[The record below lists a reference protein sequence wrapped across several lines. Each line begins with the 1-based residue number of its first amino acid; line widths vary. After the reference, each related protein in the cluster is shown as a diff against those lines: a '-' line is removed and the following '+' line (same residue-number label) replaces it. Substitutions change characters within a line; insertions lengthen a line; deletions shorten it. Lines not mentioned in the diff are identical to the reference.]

1 MYPYLLPII
10 ALNCSIRT
18 FLVFCSSLSSSPCS
32 CSICIG
38 IISAFSRLRN
48 AAFSN
53 CSSRTFCCPVS
64 VALSSVSH
72 RTTFSS
78 NPLLSVPQVRHFS
91 KKRLPFSRRVSYT
104 TLLAVVLFP
113 FADNRCA
120 DNSSSAG
127 KQQCDPQHEVAV
139 IAGLRILRQFRR
151 YSVGLGDFLGAV
163 FVTVILIAAVAVTIL
178 QQP

>member
-1 MYPYLLPII
+1 MYPYLLPVI

-38 IISAFSRLRN
+38 IISAFVC
-48 AAFSN
+48 AASPALFKKAA
-53 CSSRTFCCPVS
+53 TVS
-64 VALSSVSH
+64 D
-72 RTTFSS
+72 
-78 NPLLSVPQVRHFS
+78 
-91 KKRLPFSRRVSYT
+91 SRRVSYT
-104 TLLAVVLFP
+104 TLLAVVLFL

-139 IAGLRILRQFRR
+139 VAGLRILRQFRR
-151 YSVGLGDFLGAV
+151 YGVGLGDFLGAV
-163 FVTVILIAAVAVTIL
+163 FVTVILSAAAAVLIL
-178 QQP
+178 DITLGILGGRLCREML